1 MEGEGLLLAFAQI
14 GVIVAGFAGV
24 AASLRQV
31 WTASERVQFQILV
44 VASLAIMFFALLPP
58 ILFYVM
64 RDAQVSVRL
73 ASAGYGLYVAQI
85 MTRRVRAF
93 RRART
98 PLRIYLSTIVFG
110 STVALL
116 LMLLNVAFFGS
127 PGVHALGL
135 LPALYVAT
143 LQFRLFVTPPAPPRT
158 S

>member
-24 AASLRQV
+24 AASLRQS

-58 ILFYVM
+58 ILFYVTH
-64 RDAQVSVRL
+64 DVQVSLRV
-73 ASAGYGLYVAQI
+73 ASAGYGLYTAQI
-85 MTRRVRAF
+85 VTRRVRAF

-98 PLRIYLSTIVFG
+98 PQRAPMWTLVVGG
-110 STVALL
+110 SVALL
-116 LMLLNVAFFGS
+116 LMLLNVAFLGS
-127 PGVHALGL
+127 PGVYALGL

-143 LQFRLFVTPPAPPRT
+143 LQFRLFVTPPASLRT
-158 S
+158 